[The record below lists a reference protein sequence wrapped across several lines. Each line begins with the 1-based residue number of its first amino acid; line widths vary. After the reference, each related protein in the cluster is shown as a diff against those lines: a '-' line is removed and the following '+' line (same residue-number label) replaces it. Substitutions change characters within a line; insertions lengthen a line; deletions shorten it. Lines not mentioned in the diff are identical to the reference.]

1 MKILN
6 LTTIPATPDQE
17 AAGLCDLTLAKTD
30 RLRCLLAFD
39 APPTPAILLNR
50 ATQIAQFAAQN
61 RHGADAA
68 LILGP
73 PCLVGP
79 LTVALRAYGF
89 QPMFAHGAD
98 FFPAL

>member
-1 MKILN
+1 MRILN
-6 LTTIPATPDQE
+6 LTTIPATPDQQT
-17 AAGLCDLTLAKTD
+17 AGLVDLTPAKND
-30 RLRCLLAFD
+30 RLCRLMSFD
-39 APPTPAILLNR
+39 TLPTPAVLLDR

-79 LTVALRAYGF
+79 LTTALRAYGL
-89 QPMFAHGAD
+89 QPMFAHGAN